1 MKDYK
6 VFTEKDWAAFDFGKI
21 AVNLPTRSEFMRFLS
36 ECEERGYM
44 WVSGDKPTDINAD
57 DLAVFESMKGNYA
70 VSAIFRFGC
79 GMLIASASCRFFK
92 RRGQEIYKYVPLP
105 EVRVTLDDGA
115 RAPKYAHTQDAG
127 LDVFSREDK
136 TVPARGSAIFDTGV
150 HIQIPDGYFGE
161 LKSKSGLNVNHN
173 ITSTGVID
181 AGYTGSM
188 RVKLY
193 NHGDTDYEVKT
204 GDKISQLIIQP
215 YYKCA
220 IKVTDSLPDN
230 TERGNNGF
238 GSTGR

>member
-1 MKDYK
+1 MDYK
-6 VFTEKDWAAFDFGKI
+6 GFTEKDWGRFAACEI
-21 AVNLPTRSEFMRFLS
+21 AVCTPDEHSYFRFME
-36 ECEERGYM
+36 ECERRGYM
-44 WVSGDKPTDINAD
+44 WRGGKFPTEKDFVSFLVGTKENR
-57 DLAVFESMKGNYA
+57 
-70 VSAIFRFGC
+70 AITVYKSNTPF
-79 GMLIASASCRFFK
+79 
-92 RRGQEIYKYVPLP
+92 QELVYGVTEFYKAIGREIRIYNNPLP
-105 EVRVTLDDGA
+105 VVHVTLDDGA
-115 RAPKYAHTQDAG
+115 RAPEFAHTQDAG

-136 TVPARGSAIFDTGV
+136 TVPARGSAVFDTGV

>member
-6 VFTEKDWAAFDFGKI
+6 VFTEKDWERFAAGKI
-21 AVNLPTRSEFMRFLS
+21 AVSLETYSACMRFLS
-36 ECEERGYM
+36 ECEKRGYV
-44 WVSGDKPTDINAD
+44 WKDGKKPTDINKGD
-57 DLAVFESMKGNYA
+57 VNVFASAKGNYA
-70 VSAIFRFGC
+70 VTAAFDVPFDMKI
-79 GMLIASASCRFFK
+79 SCANCHYFK
-92 RRGQEIYKYVPLP
+92 LNGRDILTYNPLP
-105 EVRVTLDDGA
+105 EVCVTLDDGA
-115 RAPKYAHTQDAG
+115 RAPEFAHAQDAG

-136 TVPARGSAIFDTGV
+136 TVPARGSAVFDTGV

-161 LKSKSGLNVNHN
+161 LKSKSGLNVHHD

-181 AGYTGSM
+181 TGYTGSV

-220 IKVTDSLPDN
+220 IKVTDNLPDN